1 MNWKKGTSL
10 VLAGVMASSVLF
22 AGCGKSIDKDAVV
35 ATLGDKEISLGF
47 ANFMAQYQ
55 AITYDRYF
63 LSMYGED
70 MWNQD
75 IFGNGSTMTETV
87 KDGVL
92 ESIEMSYLLEQHM
105 EEYKVEIT
113 DDELSAMQETAKQF
127 MEDNSKGA
135 IKALGAEEEYV
146 TEMLRLSMIQTKMQG
161 AIQSEADTEVSDEEA
176 AQRTFSY
183 IQINANSYT
192 DDDGNS
198 VDYTE
203 EEKEEL
209 AEKAENVAKAAADDF
224 DGAAADNDYTVST
237 YSYGADEDNS
247 TMDEAVTSAADKLK
261 EGEVSDLITTEAGT
275 YYIIRLDSE
284 FDEEATETKR
294 ESIIDTRKSEHYTEI
309 TDGYKEAA
317 EWNVNEKVWEAVNFD
332 ELYTV
337 YEEEST
343 EAVEETEN

>member
-35 ATLGDKEISLGF
+35 ATLGEKEISLGF

-55 AITYDRYF
+55 AVTYDRYF
-63 LSMYGED
+63 LSMYGEG

-75 IFGNGSTMTETV
+75 VFGNGSNMTQTV

-92 ESIEMSYLLEQHM
+92 ESIELNYLLEQHM
-105 EEYKVEIT
+105 EDYKVEIT
-113 DDELSAMQETAKQF
+113 DDELSAMQAAAKQF

-146 TEMLRLSMIQTKMQG
+146 TEMLRLSKIQTKMQE
-161 AIQSEADTEVSDEEA
+161 AIQNEADTEVSDEEA

-183 IQINANSYT
+183 IQINTNSYT
-192 DDDGNS
+192 DDEGNS

-203 EEKEEL
+203 EEKAEL
-209 AEKAENVAKAAADDF
+209 AEKAANVAKAAADDF
-224 DGAAADNDYTVST
+224 EGAAADNDYTVST

-247 TMDEAVTSAADKLK
+247 TMDEAVISAADKLK

-284 FDEEATETKR
+284 FDEEATATKK
-294 ESIIDTRKSEHYTEI
+294 ESIINTRKSDHYTEV

-317 EWNVNEKVWEAVNFD
+317 EWNVKESVWEAVNFD